1 MKKFVLLFASFAA
14 VALTTGCTNKDQLK
28 KVLEENPEII
38 TNSIEKNPL
47 KYMEALGKA
56 QQDARREMFE
66 KEEQRAK
73 QALEDEMKNPKQP
86 VIEEG
91 RAILGPK
98 DAPITIVEYSDFQCP
113 MCGQGYMNLQEVKA
127 RYEGKVRF
135 VYKHFPIGKF
145 EHSETASR
153 YFEAI
158 AMQDHAKAYKFHDFV
173 FTNQRRL
180 ATEGVKFLDE
190 GVRKSGAD
198 LAKVK
203 KDMNAESITA
213 RIEADK
219 AEAAK
224 FEFTGTPGF
233 LVNGVSLRGAYPPQA
248 FIDIIEKQMAA
259 K

>member
-1 MKKFVLLFASFAA
+1 MNKFFAILGVAALL
-14 VALTTGCTNKDQLK
+14 VTGCTNKDQLK
-28 KVLEENPEII
+28 KVLEENPEIVI
-38 TNSIEKNPL
+38 NSIEKNPL

-56 QQDARREMFE
+56 QQDARKEMFE
-66 KEEQRAK
+66 KEEQKAK
-73 QALEDEMKNPKQP
+73 QAMDDEFKNPKVP

-91 RAILGPK
+91 RAVMGPK

-113 MCGQGYMNLQEVKA
+113 MCGQGYSNLKEVKEK
-127 RYEGKVRF
+127 YGDKVRF

-158 AMQDHAKAYKFHDFV
+158 AMQDPVKAYKFHDQV
-173 FTNQRRL
+173 FGSQRRL
-180 ATEGVKFLDE
+180 GMEGVKFLDE
-190 GVRKSGAD
+190 SVKKAGAD

-233 LVNGVSLRGAYPPQA
+233 LVNGVSLRGAYPPPA
-248 FIDIIEKQMAA
+248 FIEIIERQLGAA